1 MGVVKYKN
9 GCVVI
14 ILSTSLD
21 SLTGSQKSLISVR
34 NDTIVFDKLALK
46 YILFLRTEPFIEHF
60 NNNYA
65 DNTYFHPQCTPSSQ
79 MESLLN

>member
-1 MGVVKYKN
+1 MVKHKN
-9 GCVVI
+9 GYVVI
-14 ILSTSLD
+14 ILSTSLLD
-21 SLTGSQKSLISVR
+21 FLSGSQKSLTSVR
-34 NDTIVFDKLALK
+34 NDRIDFDKHAVE
-46 YILFLRTEPFIEHF
+46 YILRTEPSVEHF